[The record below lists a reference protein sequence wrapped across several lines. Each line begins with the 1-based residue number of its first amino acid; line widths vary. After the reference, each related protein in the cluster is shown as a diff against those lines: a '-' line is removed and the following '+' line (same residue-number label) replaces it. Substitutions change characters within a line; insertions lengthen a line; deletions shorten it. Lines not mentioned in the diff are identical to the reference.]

1 MCLVCDKSKNRK
13 PHLQPTAFNAS
24 MRAPWLGLQM
34 WLFLV

>member
-1 MCLVCDKSKNRK
+1 MVKVIIVNKKNSK

-34 WLFLV
+34 WLF